1 VFMLMLRKQT
11 MIQAIFQLFRGVT
24 ITAKFA
30 VLQAAAKKREVHTDR
45 N

>member
-1 VFMLMLRKQT
+1 MMMLRKQT
-11 MIQAIFQLFRGVT
+11 MIQAIFFFRGVT

-30 VLQAAAKKREVHTDR
+30 VFLQAAAKKREVHTDH